1 MQWKDKGMTLQYLER
16 LKGIPKK
23 MPTKLFSI
31 FKRSMSQTRNRVQI
45 HLLESRETDLKIS

>member
-1 MQWKDKGMTLQYLER
+1 MTLLSLQI

-45 HLLESRETDLKIS
+45 HLLESKESDLKTA

>member
-1 MQWKDKGMTLQYLER
+1 MQWKDKGMTLQYLET

-31 FKRSMSQTRNRVQI
+31 FKRSMGQTRNRVQI
-45 HLLESRETDLKIS
+45 HLLERRESDLKIS

>member
-16 LKGIPKK
+16 LKGIPNKI
-23 MPTKLFSI
+23 PTKLFSI

-45 HLLESRETDLKIS
+45 HLLESRESDLKIS